1 MTLLLLLSLWPSLA
15 AALEFDPRVVVRG
28 NYNMAKVSGVWH
40 SISMASDDLK
50 RIEEDGDL
58 RVFIQTIQHLRNG
71 SLRFNFLFKV
81 QGECVPVDVVC
92 KKTEKNGEYS
102 IAYEGENKVTVP
114 ETDYQLYV
122 TFRLQ
127 NLRNGTETQVLALYG
142 TAPAAS
148 AGTEYRPRPPPQPP
162 PRDLCKG
169 DTHWVAWLGS
179 LGSPKPSSV
188 CCLHR
193 VTHRAWGELAPG
205 SACPPRS

>member
-1 MTLLLLLSLWPSLA
+1 MGTTLLLLLSLWPSLA
-15 AALEFDPRVVVRG
+15 SALEFDPRVVVRG
-28 NYNMAKVSGVWH
+28 DYNMAKVSGVWH

-71 SLRFNFLFKV
+71 SLRFSFLFKV

-92 KKTEKNGEYS
+92 KKTEKDGEYS
-102 IAYEGENKVTVP
+102 IAYKGENKVTIP

-142 TAPAAS
+142 
-148 AGTEYRPRPPPQPP
+148 RIPQLDPSFLD
-162 PRDLCKG
+162 RFKKICKKYG
-169 DTHWVAWLGS
+169 L
-179 LGSPKPSSV
+179 SSGNIIDMTNQDD
-188 CCLHR
+188 CF
-193 VTHRAWGELAPG
+193 
-205 SACPPRS
+205 SK